1 MNIKYLLLLFLTI
14 QSYNIFAQA
23 VNPYCGVVVNT
34 DKTPVD
40 VFSVVVFNTKD
51 STKQL
56 YANTFSNGNF
66 NINFTPKL
74 DEKYGVYLL
83 SVGYAETYINL
94 EALKDTIIIRK
105 KSMHINDVVVQGKRE
120 VKTEMGV
127 YGGLAYDVSNTY
139 LSDMGTSTKLLNFIP
154 GVSVSD
160 LGDVKLLNSRDAV
173 VIYINNVKIED
184 SAKLLS
190 LKSEDIKSVEVITT
204 PVARFK
210 GAKAILYIKTNR
222 AVDGFSSRVSNLYM
236 VGDRMTY
243 EAPSMEMSFTK
254 KKVTIS
260 TAYKYT

>member
-14 QSYNIFAQA
+14 QSYNVFAQA

-105 KSMHINDVVVQGKRE
+105 KSMHINDVVVQGKRD
-120 VKTEMGV
+120 VKTEMGT
-127 YGGLAYDVSNTY
+127 YGGRAYDVSNTY

-160 LGDVKLLNSRDAV
+160 LGDVK
-173 VIYINNVKIED
+173 
-184 SAKLLS
+184 
-190 LKSEDIKSVEVITT
+190 
-204 PVARFK
+204 
-210 GAKAILYIKTNR
+210 
-222 AVDGFSSRVSNLYM
+222 
-236 VGDRMTY
+236 
-243 EAPSMEMSFTK
+243 
-254 KKVTIS
+254 
-260 TAYKYT
+260 